1 MRSVGRSAPL
11 HPLGD
16 GMREGSHPLALSRG
30 CSTGKVG
37 FRRNR
42 QAARLEQQRMF
53 FRACSVED
61 FDLRR
66 SRAAVLVETLV
77 SDDAGVGRSAPLYP
91 SGTGCERVHT
101 LSRSPGGCSIGKV
114 GFRRN
119 RRAARLGQRR
129 TYFRGWSD
137 ETLVPDETGG
147 RRVWNGG
154 AYFFVSVRSKV
165 STSDEAVVL
174 FWRKL
179 WFPTTQA
186 WGALLPYTPSGTGC
200 ERVATLSRS
209 PEGCSTGKVGFRRD
223 RGACSSAPVRSKVS
237 TSDEAVVLFW
247 RELWFPTT
255 RAWGALL
262 PYTPSRTGCERV
274 HTLSRSPGD
283 VRPETLVSDETGG
296 RRVLNSGAYFSC
308 LFGRRFRPSTKPW
321 CCSGGN
327 FGFRGRRRGALRS
340 PTPPRATGAQT
351 KFWFL
356 TEQAGGAFGAA
367 AHVLPRLFGR
377 RFRPPTKPWGCS
389 GGNSGSR
396 RRGRGALCS
405 PTPLRG
411 RGARGFTPSRALP
424 GAARSER
431 LVSDGTSGRRVWNS
445 GACSSAPVRSKV
457 STSDEAVGLFWWKL
471 WFPTTRAWDAPLPY
485 TPSGTGCE
493 RVHTLSR
500 SPGAVRS
507 EVLVSGGTGGRRI
520 PSAAVRSQLRL
531 SRKCPWRS
539 FGNGSG

>member
-1 MRSVGRSAPL
+1 
-11 HPLGD
+11 
-16 GMREGSHPLALSRG
+16 
-30 CSTGKVG
+30 
-37 FRRNR
+37 
-42 QAARLEQQRMF
+42 MF

-174 FWRKL
+174 FWRE
-179 WFPTTQA
+179 F
-186 WGALLPYTPSGTGC
+186 
-200 ERVATLSRS
+200 
-209 PEGCSTGKVGFRRD
+209 
-223 RGACSSAPVRSKVS
+223 
-237 TSDEAVVLFW
+237 
-247 RELWFPTT
+247 WFPTT

-274 HTLSRSPGD
+274 HILSRSPGD

-321 CCSGGN
+321 GCSGGN

-377 RFRPPTKPWGCS
+377 RFWFPAGQA
-389 GGNSGSR
+389 GGAYLPRLFECCFGFREN
-396 RRGRGALCS
+396 
-405 PTPLRG
+405 
-411 RGARGFTPSRALP
+411 ARGVPLGTEAGESHIITSRFRRSFSLQRNACTALF
-424 GAARSER
+424 R
-431 LVSDGTSGRRVWNS
+431 W
-445 GACSSAPVRSKV
+445 
-457 STSDEAVGLFWWKL
+457 
-471 WFPTTRAWDAPLPY
+471 
-485 TPSGTGCE
+485 TGCE
-493 RVHTLSR
+493 RSSHPVA
-500 SPGAVRS
+500 P
-507 EVLVSGGTGGRRI
+507 
-520 PSAAVRSQLRL
+520 
-531 SRKCPWRS
+531 K
-539 FGNGSG
+539 NGEFMKFID